1 VVEVRDPFGDD
12 MMPEVEEVSM
22 RSTGSDDEVEILG
35 PACAPPQKSSIKPF
49 KAASDQKS
57 VGSLNS
63 SRQDSPPATKRV
75 KLDGNAQVKQFSTPK
90 QEPELFVINR
100 KKDMTLLTQ
109 GLPGGVIGKRGRS
122 ERPEIVFK
130 RLASDLPKGQG
141 REQMIL
147 FNGRIDLR
155 GLTYFTPEIDSKEEA
170 RVKAKGKEVPGR
182 ARTNSTTSEGEL
194 STRLNQVGGMVPGGA
209 PTHCLTPE

>member
-1 VVEVRDPFGDD
+1 
-12 MMPEVEEVSM
+12 
-22 RSTGSDDEVEILG
+22 
-35 PACAPPQKSSIKPF
+35 
-49 KAASDQKS
+49 
-57 VGSLNS
+57 
-63 SRQDSPPATKRV
+63 V
-75 KLDGNAQVKQFSTPK
+75 KLDGTAQVKQLSPPK

-100 KKDMTLLTQ
+100 KKDMTLLSQ
-109 GLPGGVIGKRGRS
+109 GAGGVIGKRGRS

-170 RVKAKGKEVPGR
+170 RAKGKEVPGR
-182 ARTNSTTSEGEL
+182 ARTNSSASEGEL
-194 STRLNQVGGMVPGGA
+194 
-209 PTHCLTPE
+209 